1 MYTVRDRYSLKS
13 IYLLIFLIY
22 NYIIYNIIYIYYIYV
37 NISMKE
43 DILCSN
49 ARNYRKRETRR
60 RGAGLEGGDPLR
72 ERGKSRFLT
81 DTGHISRADV
91 FV

>member
-1 MYTVRDRYSLKS
+1 
-13 IYLLIFLIY
+13 
-22 NYIIYNIIYIYYIYV
+22 
-37 NISMKE
+37 MKD

-49 ARNYRKRETRR
+49 ARNYREERNEEE
-60 RGAGLEGGDPLR
+60 GAGLEGGGPLR